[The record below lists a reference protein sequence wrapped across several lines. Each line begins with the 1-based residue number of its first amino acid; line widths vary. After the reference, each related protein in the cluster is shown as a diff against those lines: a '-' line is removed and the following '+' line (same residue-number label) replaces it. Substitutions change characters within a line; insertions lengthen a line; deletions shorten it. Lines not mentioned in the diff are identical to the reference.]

1 MRFSRDFS
9 SKGKTLCLNG
19 SPKGIVSEAFGWR
32 TKTGCVF
39 VSCVIFEP
47 GTGQRQRRHGYF
59 SSIRVK
65 NPSLLGV
72 GSRIPTVSEN
82 STHLHGTYITNAPV
96 AIFSTD
102 PGNHRGNMEGIRVS
116 TTIILA
122 PLGGHRRR
130 GCSFIHANTRFGLNP
145 SRYSFISRSASRM
158 RQVLQKPVLRCQIPN
173 HALSDTAALFVIAL
187 LFCAILAYGVLEAG

>member
-1 MRFSRDFS
+1 MSKWIAQRDRLRGFRVANEDRMCFRL
-9 SKGKTLCLNG
+9 LCDIRAWDR
-19 SPKGIVSEAFGWR
+19 PATETAW
-32 TKTGCVF
+32 VF
-39 VSCVIFEP
+39 FIDP
-47 GTGQRQRRHGYF
+47 RQE
-59 SSIRVK
+59 SI
-65 NPSLLGV
+65 LGV

-116 TTIILA
+116 TIIILA
-122 PLGGHRRR
+122 PRGRYRRR
-130 GCSFIHANTRFGLNP
+130 GRSFIHANTRFGLNP

-187 LFCAILAYGVLEAG
+187 LFCAILAYGALEAG